1 MSEKDENTALT
12 APSPVD
18 VYKASDGGGIREFLS
33 SVINLADSGAF
44 CEPTCPICLSKH
56 RATSESRFEKDEE
69 EKFDKKCDSIKK
81 FFLARN
87 EEMGISVIR
96 NHFNNHLNQGEVELR
111 KLEYVNR
118 LATLNTTDRS
128 TLDRLRV
135 LMDALQERL
144 VSGVELS
151 QENRG
156 KELVAISKAMTS
168 ILELRAKI
176 MGEMQGRG
184 EVITIP
190 ADKFNMAF
198 EKALT
203 RARGKEEIELVTSIM
218 DSLSMSDEK

>member
-1 MSEKDENTALT
+1 MNENDENTAIVK
-12 APSPVD
+12 PSPVD
-18 VYKASDGGGIREFLS
+18 VYKAENRGIKEFLS
-33 SVINLADSGAF
+33 AVVNLSDSGAF
-44 CEPTCPICLSKH
+44 CEPTCPLCLSKN
-56 RATSESRFEKDEE
+56 RATAEARFEKDTETD
-69 EKFDKKCDSIKK
+69 FQKKCDTIKK

-87 EEMGISVIR
+87 EEMGISVLR
-96 NHFNNHLNQGEVELR
+96 NHFANHLNQGENELK
-111 KLEYVNR
+111 KLEYVNK

-144 VSGVELS
+144 VSGVELN
-151 QENRG
+151 QETRG

-190 ADKFNMAF
+190 IDKFNNTF
-198 EKALT
+198 EKALFK
-203 RARGKEEIELVTSIM
+203 AKGKEQIDLVTLIM